1 MTLTNFLVQNL
12 SVEETEKIKYKWV
25 RKFKLWLM
33 MWKYI
38 LAKKVRENWRHVLI
52 LDWGLGWEEGFQQRG
67 PAVIPSRWLDFVVTS
82 IVVEVN
88 EEEGSEQGGFGGRL
102 KGGREG
108 QTELVF

>member
-1 MTLTNFLVQNL
+1 MAHDV
-12 SVEETEKIKYKWV
+12 KIYFGKESQRKLKTCFDPSWV
-25 RKFKLWLM
+25 
-33 MWKYI
+33 
-38 LAKKVRENWRHVLI
+38 
-52 LDWGLGWEEGFQQRG
+52 LGWEEGFQQRG
-67 PAVIPSRWLDFVVTS
+67 PAVIPPRWLDFVVSS